1 MEWPEVCNNK
11 ILTETVDVA
20 ASGSLAPSCST
31 QGAQSQSV
39 NVAMWDPCSVL
50 PSCVSDELVDRDRL
64 DLDRR
69 AFELQAFTNAMAQH
83 DAEVDVRDAEVAVRA
98 AEVVV
103 VHAEVAAHACA
114 HDAKVAAAM
123 MDGTGPHL
131 DSLEEAQL
139 HLALAVSAA
148 ETRGAPD
155 NVDAEDG
162 SQGLVVV
169 EILRPEQEQGALA
182 TTSGTAFVGAQAHSV
197 GTPVPS
203 LLVPSLASSTA
214 IATKNAT
221 SLDMLLEGVDSS
233 LSREAWG
240 SLLHL
245 DASHLD
251 RVSRGS
257 PWALRCEVALGT
269 SRVPTCNL
277 NLREFIALTVPR
289 IALWRLLFVAQTWKL
304 CFPFAE

>member
-1 MEWPEVCNNK
+1 MMELPEVCNNK

-31 QGAQSQSV
+31 EGAQSQSV
-39 NVAMWDPCSVL
+39 NVAMWDPCSVCPSEQEVAPSVTMNLAIL
-50 PSCVSDELVDRDRL
+50 PSCVSD
-64 DLDRR
+64 DLDRH
-69 AFELQAFTNAMAQH
+69 AFELHAFTNAMAQH
-83 DAEVDVRDAEVAVRA
+83 DAEVAVRDAEVATHAAEVAVHA

-103 VHAEVAAHACA
+103 VHAEA
-114 HDAKVAAAM
+114 HDANVA
-123 MDGTGPHL
+123 
-131 DSLEEAQL
+131 
-139 HLALAVSAA
+139 AA

-162 SQGLVVV
+162 SAVV

-182 TTSGTAFVGAQAHSV
+182 TTCGTAFVGAQEHSV

-214 IATKNAT
+214 IATKHAT
-221 SLDMLLEGVDSS
+221 SLDMLLGGVDSS

>member
-1 MEWPEVCNNK
+1 
-11 ILTETVDVA
+11 
-20 ASGSLAPSCST
+20 
-31 QGAQSQSV
+31 
-39 NVAMWDPCSVL
+39 
-50 PSCVSDELVDRDRL
+50 
-64 DLDRR
+64 
-69 AFELQAFTNAMAQH
+69 
-83 DAEVDVRDAEVAVRA
+83 
-98 AEVVV
+98 
-103 VHAEVAAHACA
+103 
-114 HDAKVAAAM
+114 M
-123 MDGTGPHL
+123 MDGTGPHG
-131 DSLEEAQL
+131 DTLEEAQF
-139 HLALAVSAA
+139 HMALSVSAA

-162 SQGLVVV
+162 SAVV
-169 EILRPEQEQGALA
+169 EILPPEQEQGALA
-182 TTSGTAFVGAQAHSV
+182 TTCGTAFVGAQEHSV

-203 LLVPSLASSTA
+203 LLVPSLASSTV
-214 IATKNAT
+214 IATKHAT
-221 SLDMLLEGVDSS
+221 SLDMLLGGVDSS